1 MTVNGELFFG
11 EMNMANHMKQAWDGY
26 VKQCM
31 PKNPSEIQYTET
43 KRAFYGGGYVALTA
57 SRDRDLAESVAL
69 EIAEFLKQEVMR
81 VQQNRSPV
89 KADSNLPP
97 ETRRQVQVDY
107 LRCQATGYDDESC
120 RAVLSRFDEA
130 KDVAMAM
137 FSMLQG
143 LYPGDNPHAIQCTLV
158 AMHSFIEV
166 IKEMNY

>member
-107 LRCQATGYDDESC
+107 LRCQATGYDDASC
-120 RAVLSRFDEA
+120 NEVLNTFDEA
-130 KDVAMAM
+130 RDVAKAM
-137 FSMLQG
+137 FAMLQKIYSG
-143 LYPGDNPHAIQCTLV
+143 NNHRALQCTLLSIH
-158 AMHSFIEV
+158 AFISLA
-166 IKEMNY
+166 KLN